1 LIKRCSVRYE
11 IACGKGGEIGF
22 TLLAIII
29 RQRTSFTCFSGMKLQ
44 AVAVILFAALAI
56 PSTPSYGA
64 GPKNREDAEA
74 LASTLKF
81 QSGKVVLK
89 NGLATLNV
97 PDGLRFLDGR
107 DAGIVL
113 VRLWG
118 NPPMPDP
125 LGLLMP
131 ANAGPL
137 DPDSWAVIITY
148 EEEGYVKD
156 KDAETIDYA
165 DLLKQ
170 VQKDTPDAN
179 KEREKQGYPAVELVG
194 WAAPPR
200 YDKEVHKLYWAK
212 QLKFGGSDRATLNY
226 NIRILGRRGVLVLN
240 AVAAMSQLPEIERNA
255 PEILAA
261 LDFNP
266 GSRYADFSEASGDK
280 VASYGIAALVAG
292 GVAAKLGLFK
302 GLWVLLLGAKKFV
315 IIGFVALAAWFR
327 KLFGKSKA
335 AT

>member
-1 LIKRCSVRYE
+1 
-11 IACGKGGEIGF
+11 
-22 TLLAIII
+22 
-29 RQRTSFTCFSGMKLQ
+29 MKLS
-44 AVAVILFAALAI
+44 AIVVLLVGALAI
-56 PSTPSYGA
+56 STIPAA
-64 GPKNREDAEA
+64 GDDRPKNKEEAQA
-74 LASTLKF
+74 LAAALKF
-81 QSGKVVLK
+81 QQGEVVLK
-89 NGLATLNV
+89 NGLATLKI
-97 PDGLRFLDGR
+97 PEGLRFLNGH

-113 VRLWG
+113 VKLWG
-118 NPPMPDP
+118 NPPMADP

-137 DPDSWAVIITY
+137 SAESWAAIVTY

-156 KDAETIDYA
+156 KDAEKIDYTE
-165 DLLKQ
+165 LLKQ
-170 VQKDTPDAN
+170 MQKDTRDAN
-179 KEREKQGYPAVELVG
+179 KEREKQGYPTVELVG

-200 YDKEVHKLYWAK
+200 YDKAVHKLYWAK
-212 QLKFGGSDRATLNY
+212 ELKFSAERENTLNY

-240 AVAAMSQLPEIERNA
+240 AVAAMSQLPEIERSA
-255 PEILAA
+255 PKILAA

-266 GSRYADFSEASGDK
+266 GNRYADFSEASGDK

-315 IIGFVALAAWFR
+315 IIGFLALAAWFR
-327 KLFGKSKA
+327 KLFGKAKP

>member
-1 LIKRCSVRYE
+1 
-11 IACGKGGEIGF
+11 
-22 TLLAIII
+22 
-29 RQRTSFTCFSGMKLQ
+29 MKLPF
-44 AVAVILFAALAI
+44 VIALLFAAVAI
-56 PSTPSYGA
+56 STVPSYGQDR
-64 GPKNREDAEA
+64 PKNREEAEA
-74 LASTLKF
+74 LAATLRF
-81 QSGKVVLK
+81 QRGEVVLK
-89 NGLATLNV
+89 DGLATLKI
-97 PDGLRFLDGR
+97 PDGVEFLNGR
-107 DAGIVL
+107 DAHTVL
-113 VRLWG
+113 VKLWG

-131 ANAGPL
+131 VNAGPL
-137 DPDSWAVIITY
+137 NPDSWAVIITY

-156 KDAETIDYA
+156 KDAEKIDYA

-170 VQKDTPDAN
+170 MQKDTRAAN

-194 WAAPPR
+194 WAAPPH
-200 YDKEVHKLYWAK
+200 YDKAVHKLYWAK
-212 QLKFGGSDRATLNY
+212 ELKFSGGNEDTLNY

-240 AVAAMSQLPEIERNA
+240 AVAAMSQLPEVERNA
-255 PEILAA
+255 PKILAA

-266 GSRYADFSEASGDK
+266 GNRYADFSEASGDK

-315 IIGFVALAAWFR
+315 IIGVVALAAFLR
-327 KLFGKSKA
+327 KLFGKNKA

>member
-1 LIKRCSVRYE
+1 
-11 IACGKGGEIGF
+11 
-22 TLLAIII
+22 
-29 RQRTSFTCFSGMKLQ
+29 MKLP
-44 AVAVILFAALAI
+44 AVVAFLFAVFAISIASSYGDDRPKSKDEAQALA
-56 PSTPSYGA
+56 A
-64 GPKNREDAEA
+64 
-74 LASTLKF
+74 TLKF
-81 QSGKVVLK
+81 QQGEVILQ
-89 NGLATLNV
+89 NGLATLKV
-97 PDGLRFLDGR
+97 PDGLRFLNGH
-107 DAGIVL
+107 DAGTVL
-113 VRLWG
+113 VKLWG

-137 DPDSWAVIITY
+137 SPEAWAVIITY

-156 KDAETIDYA
+156 KDAEKIDYA

-170 VQKDTPDAN
+170 MQKATSDAN
-179 KEREKQGYPAVELVG
+179 KEREKLGYAPVELVR

-200 YDKEVHKLYWAK
+200 YDKAVHKLYWAK
-212 QLKFGGSDRATLNY
+212 ELKFGGERENTLNY
-226 NIRILGRRGVLVLN
+226 NIRVLGRRGVLVLN
-240 AVAAMSQLPEIERNA
+240 AVAAMSQLPEIERSA
-255 PEILAA
+255 PKILAS

-266 GSRYADFSEASGDK
+266 GHRYADFSEAAGDK

-315 IIGFVALAAWFR
+315 IVGFLAVAAWLR
-327 KLFGKSKA
+327 KLFGKTKP